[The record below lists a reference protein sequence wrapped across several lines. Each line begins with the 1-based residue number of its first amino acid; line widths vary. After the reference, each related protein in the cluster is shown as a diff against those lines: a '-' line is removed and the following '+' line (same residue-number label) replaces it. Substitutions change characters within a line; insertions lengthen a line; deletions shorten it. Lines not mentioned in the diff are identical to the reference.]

1 MKFPYEVDMK
11 INRTP
16 FLPVIFITLVYSP
29 FLWSQNGSVTD
40 SLLDQ
45 TKSDRFSH
53 RIGMEFRHA
62 YILPAHP
69 FFTENN
75 QDRNPIRHSVSG
87 HFKYSF
93 ALPESSLG
101 NTIFAATYQ
110 GIGVSYYHFQNGDE
124 LGKPFSA
131 YLFQRSRIADLA
143 PDLTMDY
150 EWNFGISAGWR
161 PYDYLTNP
169 NNIIIGSR
177 INAYLN
183 FGLYLNWRT
192 NQRLSFSAGA
202 DISHFSN
209 GNTEFPN
216 AGLNMTGYKL
226 GVIYGL
232 SSRQE
237 IHRPSV
243 DPRILKFPRHLS
255 YDLVVFGSWR
265 RKGVDFFGK
274 QVPSPYRYLVVG
286 AYFAPMYHLG
296 YRFRTGLS
304 VDAIYDGSANVYT
317 EDYIV
322 GTPQPFYQPDWDRQV
337 ALGISARGEYVMPLF
352 TICFGIGTNV
362 LHKGGDFRGTY
373 QSVALKI
380 KSTRNTFIHIG
391 YNLKDFQE
399 PNYLMLG
406 LGYRFNNQSPSLL

>member
-1 MKFPYEVDMK
+1 
-11 INRTP
+11 
-16 FLPVIFITLVYSP
+16 
-29 FLWSQNGSVTD
+29 
-40 SLLDQ
+40 
-45 TKSDRFSH
+45 
-53 RIGMEFRHA
+53 
-62 YILPAHP
+62 
-69 FFTENN
+69 
-75 QDRNPIRHSVSG
+75 
-87 HFKYSF
+87 
-93 ALPESSLG
+93 
-101 NTIFAATYQ
+101 
-110 GIGVSYYHFQNGDE
+110 
-124 LGKPFSA
+124 
-131 YLFQRSRIADLA
+131 
-143 PDLTMDY
+143 
-150 EWNFGISAGWR
+150 
-161 PYDYLTNP
+161 
-169 NNIIIGSR
+169 
-177 INAYLN
+177 
-183 FGLYLNWRT
+183 
-192 NQRLSFSAGA
+192 
-202 DISHFSN
+202 
-209 GNTEFPN
+209 
-216 AGLNMTGYKL
+216 MTGYKL

-322 GTPQPFYQPDWDRQV
+322 GTPQPFYQPDCDRQV

-362 LHKGGDFRGTY
+362 LHKGGDFRRTY

-406 LGYRFNNQSPSLL
+406 LGYRFNNQSPSLLCIRHDHDSLIDWSYHDLINTLPALFTTTFFICSITQINR